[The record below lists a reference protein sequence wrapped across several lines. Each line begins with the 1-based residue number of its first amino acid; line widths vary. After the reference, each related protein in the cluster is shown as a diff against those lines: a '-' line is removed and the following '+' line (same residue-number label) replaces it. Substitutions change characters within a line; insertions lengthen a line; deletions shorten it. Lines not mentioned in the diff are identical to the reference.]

1 MITKRIIPCLDVR
14 DGRVVKGVN
23 FEGLRDVSGPA
34 ELARYY
40 SENGADELVFYDIT
54 ASAEGRRLFAD
65 ALREVARTIFIP
77 LTVGG
82 GISSMEDFDRVL
94 KCGADKVSVNTGAIR
109 DPELVRAAAENAA
122 GQLAGAVTR
131 RTDAVYALL
140 TDILAHF
147 AAALDYPAPYLHA
160 FAADETFTIKDL
172 QIRSFR
178 TSHYAKESVGY
189 RIESSD
195 GSLAVLTDTGFITDD
210 AHDAALGAD
219 MLLLE
224 SNHDVIMLK
233 NGDYPYYLK
242 QRILGECGHLSNEA
256 AAEFAVECVR
266 AGTSDIL
273 LAHLSD
279 ENNSPQLAEYTV
291 GRALQASGLSVRLS
305 AAPRDT
311 ISEVH
316 ICRRSPSFASEN

>member
-1 MITKRIIPCLDVR
+1 MEFYT
-14 DGRVVKGVN
+14 
-23 FEGLRDVSGPA
+23 
-34 ELARYY
+34 LA
-40 SENGADELVFYDIT
+40 SSSAGNAALVCHNDTHLLI
-54 ASAEGRRLFAD
+54 D
-65 ALREVARTIFIP
+65 A
-77 LTVGG
+77 
-82 GISSMEDFDRVL
+82 GISCRRITQSLAALSLTLDDLDGILITHEHIDH
-94 KCGADKVSVNTGAIR
+94 
-109 DPELVRAAAENAA
+109 VRAL
-122 GQLAGAVTR
+122 GTLQKKHAVPL
-131 RTDAVYALL
+131 YASFG
-140 TDILAHF
+140 T

-160 FAADETFTIKDL
+160 FAADEAFAIKDL

-178 TSHYAKESVGY
+178 TSHDAKESVGY

-224 SNHDVIMLK
+224 SNHDVVMLK
-233 NGDYPYYLK
+233 NGGYPYYLK
-242 QRILGECGHLSNEA
+242 QRILSEYGHLSNDA
-256 AAEFAVECVR
+256 AAEFAIECVR

-291 GRALQASGLSVRLS
+291 GRALQSSGLSVRLA

-316 ICRRSPSFASEN
+316 VCRRSPSFASEN